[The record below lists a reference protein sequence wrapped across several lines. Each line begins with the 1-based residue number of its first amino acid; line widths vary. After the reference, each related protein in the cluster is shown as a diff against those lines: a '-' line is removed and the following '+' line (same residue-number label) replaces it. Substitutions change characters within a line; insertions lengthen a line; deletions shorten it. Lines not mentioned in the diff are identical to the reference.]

1 MANVRSRF
9 VALLVALTAMFSLT
23 PIARASI
30 SDIARADLD
39 AKAIG
44 IAPFDK
50 LQFEGKP
57 GRAQS
62 AVVFGDPD
70 GDGLYGIIIKW
81 PPHSGSRPHIHLH
94 DRYITV
100 LSGTWWV
107 GTGAKYNA
115 DAMSPVKAGSIVTHY
130 AGQIHYDGAKNE
142 PAMIYIVGMGPQT
155 SFNREEK

>member
-1 MANVRSRF
+1 MANARSKLA
-9 VALLVALTAMFSLT
+9 ALLIALTALFTLT
-23 PIARASI
+23 PVARASI

-39 AKAIG
+39 AKAIAV
-44 IAPFDK
+44 IPFDQLK
-50 LQFEGKP
+50 FQGRP
-57 GRAQS
+57 GGPQS

-70 GDGLYGIIIKW
+70 GDGLYGIILKW
-81 PPHSGSRPHIHLH
+81 PPHTGSHPHIHLN

-107 GTGAKYNA
+107 GTGAKYNP
-115 DAMSPVKAGSIVTHY
+115 DSMSPVKPGSMVTHY
-130 AGQIHYDGAKNE
+130 AGQIHYDGAKDE

>member
-1 MANVRSRF
+1 MANARTGLAALI
-9 VALLVALTAMFSLT
+9 VALAAAFCAA
-23 PIARASI
+23 PAARASI

-39 AKAIG
+39 AKAIS
-44 IAPFDK
+44 IVPIEK
-50 LQFEGKP
+50 LQFKGKP
-57 GRAQS
+57 GGPQT

-81 PPHSGSRPHIHLH
+81 PPHTNSRPHIHLN

-107 GTGAKYNA
+107 GTGAKFDPNS
-115 DAMSPVKAGSIVTHY
+115 MQPVKPGAMVTHY
-130 AGQIHYDGAKNE
+130 AGQIHYDGAKDE